1 MKRKTVFLIAAIVLV
16 LLAVYGVWHYS
27 PLRYLTRSKSQPD
40 QAHSGTIKKP
50 GRAEVV
56 TKKIL
61 PDSAKKERATDIP
74 RPLIVT
80 KKILPDSTRKERTT
94 DIPRPLV
101 VLKDLPPKK
110 TPQPGQP
117 LEKSADQADAEKKTL
132 VLQPD
137 GSLIAQKGGPAE
149 SKPDASAKTIPGKP
163 QVASLEAEPYHPYSI
178 LLSSCRLP
186 QSARKIVSDYQK
198 LGLAPYVVKVK
209 FDEGDEW
216 LRVLAGHY
224 QTRREALNVKKEQQ
238 LSAAIVK
245 KTPYT
250 NLIGTFTA
258 EAAMQAD
265 LSRLRKLGYSPYFL
279 KTQNGRYKLLV
290 GAFITKEGAENQR
303 KELQSKGIRNT
314 VIRR

>member
-1 MKRKTVFLIAAIVLV
+1 MKRKPVFLLAAIVLV
-16 LLAVYGVWHYS
+16 LLAIYGVWHYS
-27 PLRYLTRSKSQPD
+27 PLRYLTRSRSQSDP
-40 QAHSGTIKKP
+40 AYSGTIKNP
-50 GRAEVV
+50 GRPVIV
-56 TKKIL
+56 TKKVL
-61 PDSAKKERATDIP
+61 PDPAKKERATAIR
-74 RPLIVT
+74 RPVIVT

-101 VLKDLPPKK
+101 VLKDLPTQK

-117 LEKSADQADAEKKTL
+117 PEKSADQADAEKKTM

-137 GSLIAQKGGPAE
+137 GSLIAPKSRPAE
-149 SKPDASAKTIPGKP
+149 NKPDASAKTIPDKP
-163 QVASLEAEPYHPYSI
+163 QVASLKAEPYHPYSI

-198 LGLAPYVVKVK
+198 VGLAPYIVKVK
-209 FDEGDEW
+209 LDEGEEW

-224 QTRREALNVKKEQQ
+224 QTRREALKVKKEQQ

-250 NLIGTFTA
+250 NLIGTFAA
-258 EAAMQAD
+258 EKAMQAD

-279 KTQNGRYKLLV
+279 KTQNGQYKLVV